1 MHDVAMTNEVLNLV
15 ARQTLAPMPQ
25 TIERSIKAHCKKIN
39 NKFFCFFEDVP
50 NLCDIL
56 PLNKTMNPFLFGVFS
71 GRDATGTRC
80 EGGAFAVLS
89 PVCIVG
95 DPVDKLRIQSRKQG
109 GLRQTP

>member
-1 MHDVAMTNEVLNLV
+1 MVIHLHITNNVDTRDPIGSKNKL
-15 ARQTLAPMPQ
+15 
-25 TIERSIKAHCKKIN
+25 KIL
-39 NKFFCFFEDVP
+39 FFFEDVP

-95 DPVDKLRIQSRKQG
+95 DPVDKLRIQSRKHG